1 MLTLGS
7 CANVM
12 AKIAQLMPS
21 VLEQM
26 YIAEDDVAKY
36 SVVLEADRRMRQLM
50 GALPGV
56 LLRPQDP
63 SVEPKHTWLS
73 TARRTLAISAADK
86 VYLTARSHPIVWFAD
101 GCLTDHHDT
110 PTFSVGELP
119 VAFVSVHAKDLC
131 LRRNDDTSGART
143 CGSRRKMHAALGA
156 FGFRSHCCCGAVLE
170 HDIRRW
176 TRRSKQLQS
185 GGTATID
192 PKGPR

>member
-1 MLTLGS
+1 
-7 CANVM
+7 M

-21 VLEQM
+21 ILEQM
-26 YIAEDDVAKY
+26 YIAENDVAKY

-86 VYLTARSHPIVWFAD
+86 VCLAARSRPVIRFAD
-101 GCLTDHHDT
+101 RRLTDHHDT
-110 PTFSVGELP
+110 PTFPVEELP
-119 VAFVSVHAKDLC
+119 IAFVFVHAKDLC
-131 LRRNDDTSGART
+131 LRRNYDTSGART
-143 CGSRRKMHAALGA
+143 CRSRRKMHAALGA

-170 HDIRRW
+170 HDICRW
-176 TRRSKQLQS
+176 TRRSNQLQS